1 MKTKKNWRDE
11 MDEAFGETPE
21 IFHQRVEQTLRSLQ
35 IHQKE
40 ERIVKRKVNGG
51 IALLAALLLISA
63 IGMAAKFTGVLDYIT
78 HTAAKNWVLD
88 DAEAMVHADGEQISI
103 GACKASVKEWVCDG
117 RRLFATLSVID
128 PALET
133 EGYYV
138 PKDED
143 EDYLAGLENYG
154 LSHDLMEASSSDGKV
169 WVNSSD
175 FQWGDEKQFEIL
187 YTYEIELEDM
197 PSAYTITLPVSCS
210 AGNGE
215 LHIAVKDADYGKLRA
230 FEPSDA
236 YDFDGYTA
244 QITMLQSSLL
254 RTYGELTLTFDEET
268 DDETREAILSDYL
281 EGLLA
286 PEGELDIHAGEGE
299 EIAYPTGAAWQKDR
313 LTAIITLEGNPRES
327 YPETAAF
334 YPRKGASQFDGEGDW
349 PKLSEQGA
357 IEIKME

>member
-1 MKTKKNWRDE
+1 MKKVWALV
-11 MDEAFGETPE
+11 M
-21 IFHQRVEQTLRSLQ
+21 TLIMML
-35 IHQKE
+35 
-40 ERIVKRKVNGG
+40 
-51 IALLAALLLISA
+51 ALA
-63 IGMAAKFTGVLDYIT
+63 V
-78 HTAAKNWVLD
+78 
-88 DAEAMVHADGEQISI
+88 
-103 GACKASVKEWVCDG
+103 GASASVPDKPSE
-117 RRLFATLSVID
+117 FA
-128 PALET
+128 
-133 EGYYV
+133 Y
-138 PKDED
+138 
-143 EDYLAGLENYG
+143 
-154 LSHDLMEASSSDGKV
+154 
-169 WVNSSD
+169 
-175 FQWGDEKQFEIL
+175 
-187 YTYEIELEDM
+187 
-197 PSAYTITLPVSCS
+197 
-210 AGNGE
+210 
-215 LHIAVKDADYGKLRA
+215 
-230 FEPSDA
+230 A